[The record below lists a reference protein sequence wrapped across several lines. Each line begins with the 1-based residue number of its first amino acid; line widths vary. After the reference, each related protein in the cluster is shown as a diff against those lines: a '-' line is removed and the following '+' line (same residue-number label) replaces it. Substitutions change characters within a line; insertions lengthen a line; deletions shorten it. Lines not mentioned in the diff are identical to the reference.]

1 MSHKQAKQIRQQ
13 LKTTQ
18 AYQQASDVVTY
29 EKTNVKVR
37 SFNDPKFKD
46 KTYTT
51 STDITESTTQ
61 RGIYRRAK
69 AGK

>member
-1 MSHKQAKQIRQQ
+1 MSHKQAKRIRQQ

-29 EKTNVKVR
+29 EKTNVKR
-37 SFNDPKFKD
+37 HAFNDVKFKD

-51 STDITESTTQ
+51 STDITESTTK
-61 RGIYRRAK
+61 RGMYRRAK

>member
-1 MSHKQAKQIRQQ
+1 MSHKQAKRIRQQ
-13 LKTTQ
+13 LKITQ

-29 EKTNVKVR
+29 EKTNVKR
-37 SFNDPKFKD
+37 NAFNDVKFKD

-51 STDITESTTQ
+51 STDITNVDTK
-61 RGIYRRAK
+61 RGMYRRAK